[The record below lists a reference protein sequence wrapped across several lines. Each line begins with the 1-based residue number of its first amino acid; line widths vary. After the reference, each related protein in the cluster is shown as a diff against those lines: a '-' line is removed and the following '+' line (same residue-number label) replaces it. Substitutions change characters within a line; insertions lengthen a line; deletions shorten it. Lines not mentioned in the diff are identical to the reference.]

1 MLVTDVNSEVA
12 SVMTSII
19 TDSGSGNEKIV
30 IFGGLGAD
38 KLKICSSDPNAPEI
52 VLNSPSLAVTV
63 PIQFSTKT
71 GYSSLI
77 TVD

>member
-30 IFGGLGAD
+30 VFGGLGAD

-52 VLNSPSLAVTV
+52 VLNSPSLAVNV
-63 PIQFSTKT
+63 PVQFSTKT